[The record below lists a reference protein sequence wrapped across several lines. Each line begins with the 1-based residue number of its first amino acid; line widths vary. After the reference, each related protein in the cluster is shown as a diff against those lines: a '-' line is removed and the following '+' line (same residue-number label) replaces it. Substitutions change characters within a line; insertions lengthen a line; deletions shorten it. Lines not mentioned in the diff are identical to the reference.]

1 MPDQS
6 RPYSRQS
13 DVAIQVISENV
24 TQLKSDFHDMRTDL
38 KEVVKEFSDS
48 ISKLVVLEEKS
59 VHTNINIERIL
70 KIAERS
76 HERIDVLQKD
86 TKVQLEALKTNSTQQ
101 IHALEHRIDQLEKEQ
116 PQIRLVVGYV
126 VKGILAVVA
135 LTGAAVLKMVLGI

>member
-1 MPDQS
+1 MSESP
-6 RPYSRQS
+6 RNYTRQS

-24 TQLKSDFHDMRTDL
+24 SQLKSDFHDLRSDL

-48 ISKLVVLEEKS
+48 VSKLVVLEEKS

-86 TKVQLEALKTNSTQQ
+86 NKMQIDQLES
-101 IHALEHRIDQLEKEQ
+101 RIDQLEKDQ
-116 PQIRLVVGYV
+116 PQIKLVINYV
-126 VKGILAVVA
+126 VKGVVAVVA
-135 LTGAAVLKMVLGI
+135 IVGMAVLKLTVGI

>member
-1 MPDQS
+1 MSMSESP
-6 RPYSRQS
+6 RNYTRQS

-24 TQLKSDFHDMRTDL
+24 SQLKSDFHDLRSDL

-48 ISKLVVLEEKS
+48 VSKLVVLEEKS

-86 TKVQLEALKTNSTQQ
+86 NKMQIDQLES
-101 IHALEHRIDQLEKEQ
+101 RIDQLEKDQ
-116 PQIRLVVGYV
+116 PQIKLVINYV
-126 VKGILAVVA
+126 VKGVVAVVA
-135 LTGAAVLKMVLGI
+135 IVGMAVLKLTVGI

>member
-1 MPDQS
+1 MSESP
-6 RPYSRQS
+6 RNYTRQS

-24 TQLKSDFHDMRTDL
+24 SQLKSDFHDLRSDL

-48 ISKLVVLEEKS
+48 VSKLVVLEEKS

-86 TKVQLEALKTNSTQQ
+86 NKMQIDQLES
-101 IHALEHRIDQLEKEQ
+101 RIDQLEKDQ
-116 PQIRLVVGYV
+116 PQIKLVINYV
-126 VKGILAVVA
+126 VKGVVAVVA
-135 LTGAAVLKMVLGI
+135 IVGLAVLKLTVGI

>member
-1 MPDQS
+1 MPEQT
-6 RPYSRQS
+6 RPYTRQT

-24 TQLKSDFHDMRTDL
+24 TQLKADFHDMRSDL

-86 TKVQLEALKTNSTQQ
+86 NKMQIDQLEN
-101 IHALEHRIDQLEKEQ
+101 RIDQLEKEQ
-116 PQIRLVVGYV
+116 PQIKLVVSYV
-126 VKGILAVVA
+126 IKGVVAVVA
-135 LTGAAVLKMVLGI
+135 LVGFAVLKLTVGI